1 MANII
6 DYVIWR
12 GDLPFYKS
20 KINEIDKII
29 FTRFAYLPFKE
40 IEMNE
45 TETIGSLMVK
55 FENVDESKFIWSEDV
70 RLIKLLGTSTR
81 FKDIVVSDYEE
92 ILDVSLEKQFAA
104 ITLWILKN
112 EKFISFRG
120 TDTSVVGWK
129 EDLNMTY
136 KSNIPSQLEGV
147 NYLNKVGKKYINSDL
162 IIGGHSKGGNI
173 SIYASIF
180 ADDLVRLN
188 IKEIISADG
197 PGFSSNILNDPKFE
211 EIKHKIKTYM
221 PQLSIVGRIL
231 DYTRDRTVVKSNAKV
246 FMQHDIYSW
255 EVNPLSFVQVKDI
268 TKESNMIS
276 TLFRDIVEK
285 TNPEDREKF
294 INIIYEIL
302 VDSNINSFDDLPKNI
317 LSNANRVLTTYKN
330 ISDEDKLQVENM
342 INQIKKFVT
351 DIIKEDI
358 KEQNRIKEEQKEKQ
372 RQEKLRIKQEKKA
385 MKEIEKQLEKENKK
399 KKRE

>member
-40 IEMNE
+40 IEMDE
-45 TETIGSLMVK
+45 TETIASLMVK

-92 ILDVSLEKQFAA
+92 IVDISLEKQFAA

-136 KSNIPSQLEGV
+136 KSNIPSQIEGV

-162 IIGGHSKGGNI
+162 IIGGHSKG
-173 SIYASIF
+173 
-180 ADDLVRLN
+180 
-188 IKEIISADG
+188 
-197 PGFSSNILNDPKFE
+197 
-211 EIKHKIKTYM
+211 
-221 PQLSIVGRIL
+221 
-231 DYTRDRTVVKSNAKV
+231 
-246 FMQHDIYSW
+246 
-255 EVNPLSFVQVKDI
+255 
-268 TKESNMIS
+268 
-276 TLFRDIVEK
+276 
-285 TNPEDREKF
+285 
-294 INIIYEIL
+294 
-302 VDSNINSFDDLPKNI
+302 
-317 LSNANRVLTTYKN
+317 
-330 ISDEDKLQVENM
+330 
-342 INQIKKFVT
+342 
-351 DIIKEDI
+351 
-358 KEQNRIKEEQKEKQ
+358 
-372 RQEKLRIKQEKKA
+372 
-385 MKEIEKQLEKENKK
+385 
-399 KKRE
+399 

>member
-40 IEMNE
+40 IEMDE
-45 TETIGSLMVK
+45 TETIASLMVK

-92 ILDVSLEKQFAA
+92 IVDISLEKQFAA

-136 KSNIPSQLEGV
+136 KSNIPSQIEGV

-197 PGFSSNILNDPKFE
+197 PGFSTNILNDPRFE

-246 FMQHDIYSW
+246 FMQHDMYSW
-255 EVNPLSFVQVKDI
+255 EVNPLSFVQVEDI

-276 TLFRDIVEK
+276 ILFRDIVEK

-302 VDSNINSFDDLPKNI
+302 VDSNINSFDNLPKNI

-330 ISDEDKLQVENM
+330 ISEEDKLQVENM
-342 INQIKKFVT
+342 ISQIKKFVT

-358 KEQNRIKEEQKEKQ
+358 KEQNRIKEEQKELQK
-372 RQEKLRIKQEKKA
+372 QEKLRIKQEKKA

>member
-45 TETIGSLMVK
+45 TETICSLMVK

-197 PGFSSNILNDPKFE
+197 PGFSSNILNDPRFE

-231 DYTRDRTVVKSNAKV
+231 DYTRDRTIVKSNAKV
-246 FMQHDIYSW
+246 FMQHDMYSW
-255 EVNPLSFVQVKDI
+255 EVNPLSFVQVEDI

-294 INIIYEIL
+294 INIIYELL

-330 ISDEDKLQVENM
+330 ISEEDKLQVENM

-358 KEQNRIKEEQKEKQ
+358 KEQNRIKEEQKEIQ

>member
-6 DYVIWR
+6 DYVVWR

-20 KINEIDKII
+20 KINEVDKII

-40 IEMNE
+40 IKMEE
-45 TETIGSLMVK
+45 IETINSLMHK
-55 FENVDESKFIWSEDV
+55 FENVDESKFIWSEDIK
-70 RLIKLLGTSTR
+70 LIKLLGESVR
-81 FKDIVVSDYEE
+81 FKDITVSDYEE
-92 ILDVSLEKQFAA
+92 ILDLSLEKQFAA
-104 ITLWILKN
+104 ITLGISKN

-136 KSNIPSQLEGV
+136 KSNIPSQIEGV

-173 SIYASIF
+173 SIYASIY

-188 IKEIISADG
+188 IREIISADG
-197 PGFSSNILNDPKFE
+197 PGFVSDTLNDLRYE

-231 DYTRDRTVVKSNAKV
+231 DYTRDCTIVRSNAKV
-246 FMQHDIYSW
+246 FMQHDMYSW
-255 EVNPLSFVQVKDI
+255 EVNPLSFVQVEDI
-268 TKESNMIS
+268 SKESNMIS
-276 TLFRDIVEK
+276 ILFRDIIEK

-302 VDSNINSFDDLPKNI
+302 VDSNINSFDELPKNI

-330 ISDEDKLQVENM
+330 ISEEDKLQVEKM
-342 INQIKKFVT
+342 VDQIKNFAK

-358 KEQNRIKEEQKEKQ
+358 KEQNRIKEEQKEIQK
-372 RQEKLRIKQEKKA
+372 QEKIRIKQEKKA
-385 MKEIEKQLEKENKK
+385 MKEIEKQIEKENKK
-399 KKRE
+399 KRE

>member
-40 IEMNE
+40 IEMDE
-45 TETIGSLMVK
+45 TETIASLMVK

-92 ILDVSLEKQFAA
+92 KVDISLEKQFAA

-136 KSNIPSQLEGV
+136 KSNIPSQIEGV

-197 PGFSSNILNDPKFE
+197 PGFSTNILNDSRFE

-231 DYTRDRTVVKSNAKV
+231 DYTRDRTIVKSNAKV
-246 FMQHDIYSW
+246 FMQHDMYSW
-255 EVNPLSFVQVKDI
+255 EVNPLSFVQVEDI

-302 VDSNINSFDDLPKNI
+302 VDSNINSFDNLPKNI

-330 ISDEDKLQVENM
+330 ISEEDKLQVENM

-358 KEQNRIKEEQKEKQ
+358 KEQNRIKEEQKELQK
-372 RQEKLRIKQEKKA
+372 QEKLRIKQEKKA
-385 MKEIEKQLEKENKK
+385 MKEIEKQIEKENKK